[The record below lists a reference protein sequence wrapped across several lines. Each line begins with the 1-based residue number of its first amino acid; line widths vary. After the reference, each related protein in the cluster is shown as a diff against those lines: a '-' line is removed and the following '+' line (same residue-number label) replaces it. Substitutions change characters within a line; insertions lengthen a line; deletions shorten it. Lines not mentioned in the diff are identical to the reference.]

1 MFPTRHIWTVA
12 AALVALLSLST
23 GQAADL
29 TTPEG
34 VLRTLVQANVDKDFA
49 TISKFMAHDDDAVSY
64 TIEGRKYVGWNDFAK
79 DMRDEFES
87 VTRLEIPITQLKVWT
102 RGDTAWIVMELDYIR
117 YLGTGKEEVRMMLPL
132 RETGIMER
140 RNGQWILVTF
150 HESFRGEAAITPGG
164 GNQAFPSL
172 KP

>member
-1 MFPTRHIWTVA
+1 MFPTRHVWTVA
-12 AALVALLSLST
+12 AALVALLSFST

-34 VLRTLVQANVDKDFA
+34 VLRALVQANVDKDFA
-49 TISKFMAHDDDAVSY
+49 TISKFMAHDEDIISY

-79 DMRDEFES
+79 EMHNEFAS

-102 RGDTAWIVMELDYIR
+102 RGDTAWFV
-117 YLGTGKEEVRMMLPL
+117 
-132 RETGIMER
+132 MER
-140 RNGQWILVTF
+140 RKGQWMLVSF
-150 HESFRGEAAITPGG
+150 HESFRDEAPVMPGS

-172 KP
+172 K

>member
-1 MFPTRHIWTVA
+1 MFPTRHVWTIA
-12 AALVALLSLST
+12 AAFVVLLSLST

-49 TISKFMAHDDDAVSY
+49 TISKYMVHDEDIVSY
-64 TIEGRKYVGWNDFAK
+64 TIEGRKYVGWNDFAQ
-79 DMRDEFES
+79 DMQNEFAS

-102 RGDTAWIVMELDYIR
+102 RGDTAWFVMELDYIR

-132 RETGIMER
+132 RETGVMER
-140 RNGQWILVTF
+140 RKGQWMLVTF
-150 HESFRGEAAITPGG
+150 HESFRDEAPTMPGS

-172 KP
+172 K